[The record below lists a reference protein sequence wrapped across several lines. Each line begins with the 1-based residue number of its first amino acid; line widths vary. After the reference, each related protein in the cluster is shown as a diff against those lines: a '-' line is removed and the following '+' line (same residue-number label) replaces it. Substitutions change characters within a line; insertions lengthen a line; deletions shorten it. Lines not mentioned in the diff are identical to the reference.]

1 MSARLELHGVSV
13 QLGGKDVLRD
23 FDLSVNEGELLV
35 LAGPSGSGKST
46 LLRAVAGLAESSGS
60 IRIGGREVSALPPG
74 ARDVA
79 MVFQN
84 YALFPH
90 LTIRDNLAFGPRA
103 RGMTRWEIET
113 RTAEAAAALGLET
126 LLDRH
131 PRELSGGERQ
141 RVALARALM
150 RQAQVFLM
158 DEPLS
163 NLDAPLRLRA
173 RAEILKIHRKLGGAT
188 IYVTHD
194 QIEALALADR
204 LGILRDGRLQ
214 QLGPPMAVYAAPAN
228 LFVAQFLGH
237 PTMNAFEVSAAAP
250 DAVLW
255 RETRLP
261 LRAEL
266 HAALTATGRS
276 LKLGVRPEHVHL
288 SGSRWAPPRGNETVM
303 RGRIERAEPMGDQ
316 QFVVLDAQGAMLVA
330 RVEPDFRARPGDALE
345 FSFDPAGVL
354 LFDAATEQRL

>member
-1 MSARLELHGVSV
+1 MRSGLELRGVTV
-13 QLGGKDVLRD
+13 RLGDKAVLHE
-23 FDLSVNEGELLV
+23 FDLSVAAGELLV

-46 LLRAVAGLAESSGS
+46 LLRAVAGLTQSSGS
-60 IRIGGREVSALPPG
+60 IRIGDREVSALPPG

-79 MVFQN
+79 MVFQS

-90 LTIRDNLAFGPRA
+90 LTVRDNLAFGPQA
-103 RGMTRWEIET
+103 RGMTRWEIDT
-113 RTAEAAAALGLET
+113 RTAEAAGALGLEA
-126 LLDRH
+126 LLDRY

-150 RQAQVFLM
+150 RHAQVSLM

-163 NLDAPLRLRA
+163 NLDAQLRLRA
-173 RAEILKIHRKLGGAT
+173 RAEILKIHRRLGGAT

-194 QIEALALADR
+194 QTEALALADR

-214 QLGPPMAVYAAPAN
+214 QLGSPMTIYTQPAN

-237 PTMNAFEVSAAAP
+237 PTMNVLDVRAAPP
-250 DAVLW
+250 DAVQR

-261 LRAEL
+261 LRQEL
-266 HAALTATGRS
+266 RAALSQTQRP

-288 SGSRWAPPRGNETVM
+288 SGSRWAPPRGHETLM
-303 RGRIERAEPMGDQ
+303 RARIERAESMGDQ
-316 QFVVLDAQGAMLVA
+316 QFVMLDAQGASLVA
-330 RVEPDFRARPGDALE
+330 RVEPDFGARAGTEVE
-345 FSFDPAGVL
+345 FSFDAAGVL
-354 LFDAATEQRL
+354 LFDAETEMRL

>member
-1 MSARLELHGVSV
+1 MTARLELQGLRV
-13 QLGGKDVLRD
+13 QLGGRDVLRD
-23 FDLSVNEGELLV
+23 FDLSVGAGELLV

-46 LLRAVAGLAESSGS
+46 LLRAIAGLTESSGS
-60 IRIGGREVSALPPG
+60 IRINGREVFALQPG

-90 LTIRDNLAFGPRA
+90 LTVRGNLAFGPQA

-113 RTAEAAAALGLET
+113 RIAAAAAALGLES
-126 LLDRH
+126 LLERH

-150 RQAQVFLM
+150 RHAAVWLM

-173 RAEILKIHRKLGGAT
+173 RSQILNIHRQLGGAT

-194 QIEALALADR
+194 QTEALALADR

-214 QLGPPMAVYAAPAN
+214 QLDAPMTVYRAPAN
-228 LFVAQFLGH
+228 LFVARFLGH
-237 PTMNAFEVSAAAP
+237 PTMNVLEVTAAPP
-250 DAVLW
+250 DAVQW
-255 RETRLP
+255 NARRLP
-261 LRAEL
+261 LRAGL
-266 HAALTATGRS
+266 HAALTPGRR
-276 LKLGVRPEHVHL
+276 LKLGLRPEHVHL
-288 SGSRWAPPRGNETVM
+288 TGSRWAPPRGDEFVM
-303 RGRIERAEPMGDQ
+303 RGRIERAEAGGEQ
-316 QFVVLDAQGAMLVA
+316 QFVMLEVQDAMLVA
-330 RVEPDFRARPGDALE
+330 RVEPEFEARPGTEIGL
-345 FSFDPAGVL
+345 SFDPSGML
-354 LFDAATEQRL
+354 LFDAQTEQRL

>member
-1 MSARLELHGVSV
+1 MRLELQGVGV
-13 QLGGKDVLRD
+13 ELGGKDVLRD
-23 FDLSVNEGELLV
+23 FNLSVDDGELLV

-46 LLRAVAGLAESSGS
+46 LLRAIAGLTTSRGS
-60 IRIGGREVSALPPG
+60 IRIAGREVGGLSPG

-113 RTAEAAAALGLET
+113 RTAEAAEALELEA
-126 LLDRH
+126 LLERQ
-131 PRELSGGERQ
+131 PRQLSGGERQ

-150 RQAQVFLM
+150 RHPQVFLM

-194 QIEALALADR
+194 QLEALALADR
-204 LGILRDGRLQ
+204 LGILRGGRLQ
-214 QLGPPMAVYAAPAN
+214 QLGAPMEVYQSPAN
-228 LFVAQFLGH
+228 LFVARFLGH
-237 PTMNAFEVSAAAP
+237 PTMNVLDVTAAAP
-250 DAVLW
+250 DAVQW
-255 RETRLP
+255 HDVRLP
-261 LRAEL
+261 LRPQL
-266 HAALTATGRS
+266 QRS
-276 LKLGVRPEHVHL
+276 LSISGTPLKLGVRPEHVHL
-288 SGSRWAPPRGNETVM
+288 KGSRWAPTRGDETPL
-303 RGRIERAEPMGDQ
+303 RARFEREEPMGDQ
-316 QFVVLDAQGAMLVA
+316 KFVMLDLQGSALVA
-330 RVEPDFRARPGDALE
+330 RVEPDFAVRPGAEIEL
-345 FSFDPAGVL
+345 SFDPAGLL
-354 LFDAATEQRL
+354 LFDAASEVRL